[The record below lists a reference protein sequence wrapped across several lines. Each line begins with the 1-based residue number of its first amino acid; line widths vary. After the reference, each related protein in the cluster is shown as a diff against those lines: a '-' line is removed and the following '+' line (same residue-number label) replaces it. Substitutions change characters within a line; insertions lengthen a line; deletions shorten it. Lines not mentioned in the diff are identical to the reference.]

1 MVLLFVLFRAAD
13 LAAAGNTFAGLM
25 GQGGLGALWPA
36 ATLVPILI
44 AGAIALFKV
53 PTYEWAMRIQP
64 SLPVAIGFVAIVVFA
79 VLEVG
84 QGAPVSFIYF
94 QF

>member
-1 MVLLFVLFRAAD
+1 MFTPPESAYDRVKVK
-13 LAAAGNTFAGLM
+13 T
-25 GQGGLGALWPA
+25 
-36 ATLVPILI
+36 
-44 AGAIALFKV
+44 KV

-64 SLPVAIGFVAIVVFA
+64 SLPVAIGFVAIAVFA

>member
-13 LAAAGNTFAGLM
+13 LAAAGNMFARLM
-25 GQGGLGALWPA
+25 GQGGLGSLWPA

-53 PTYEWAMRIQP
+53 PTYE
-64 SLPVAIGFVAIVVFA
+64 
-79 VLEVG
+79 
-84 QGAPVSFIYF
+84 
-94 QF
+94 